1 MKVEYTLASKTLEGV
16 IAEAKRAEA
25 LGYDGVSSGETSH
38 DPFFRLVLA
47 GEHTSRLTLCTS
59 VLIAFPR
66 SPMVVAYEAWD
77 VQEFTKGRLLLGLG
91 TQIKAHI
98 ERRFSVAWDS
108 PGPRLREYIAALRHI
123 WDCWQNGTKLD
134 FAGDFYQFSLMNPL
148 FTPEP
153 IEHPRIPIYI
163 SALNPYN
170 LRLSGEVCDGL
181 RMHSF
186 NTPRYAREVI
196 LPHVEAGLSKAGR
209 TFDDFDLV
217 GQGFYIAGANEEEIE
232 EQRPAMRRRI
242 SFYGSTPAYR
252 GVMSLHG
259 WTEEAVEMHRLSKQ
273 GKWDEMAE
281 LVTDE
286 MFDTFV
292 TVGRYDD
299 IADRFEERW
308 GGVVSRLTFNPPP
321 GADDASIAG
330 VVAAFRG

>member
-1 MKVEYTLASKTLEGV
+1 M
-16 IAEAKRAEA
+16 
-25 LGYDGVSSGETSH
+25 
-38 DPFFRLVLA
+38 LA

-134 FAGDFYQFSLMNPL
+134 FAGDFYQFSLTNPL

-153 IEHPRIPIYI
+153 IEHPRIPVYI

-170 LRLSGEVCDGL
+170 LRLSGEICDGL

-252 GVMSLHG
+252 GVHEPARLDRG
-259 WTEEAVEMHRLSKQ
+259 GRRDAPAVQAGAS
-273 GKWDEMAE
+273 G
-281 LVTDE
+281 T
-286 MFDTFV
+286 
-292 TVGRYDD
+292 
-299 IADRFEERW
+299 RW
-308 GGVVSRLTFNPPP
+308 RNW
-321 GADDASIAG
+321 
-330 VVAAFRG
+330 

>member
-1 MKVEYTLASKTLEGV
+1 M
-16 IAEAKRAEA
+16 
-25 LGYDGVSSGETSH
+25 
-38 DPFFRLVLA
+38 
-47 GEHTSRLTLCTS
+47 
-59 VLIAFPR
+59 
-66 SPMVVAYEAWD
+66 
-77 VQEFTKGRLLLGLG
+77 
-91 TQIKAHI
+91 
-98 ERRFSVAWDS
+98 
-108 PGPRLREYIAALRHI
+108 
-123 WDCWQNGTKLD
+123 
-134 FAGDFYQFSLMNPL
+134 
-148 FTPEP
+148 
-153 IEHPRIPIYI
+153 
-163 SALNPYN
+163 NPYN

-217 GQGFYIAGANEEEIE
+217 GQGFYIAGANEEEIG

-281 LVTDE
+281 LVTEE

-308 GGVVSRLTFNPPP
+308 GGVVSRLTFNPPT
-321 GADDASIAG
+321 G
-330 VVAAFRG
+330 RGRHERRGRGGRLPRLRRPW

>member
-1 MKVEYTLASKTLEGV
+1 MT
-16 IAEAKRAEA
+16 
-25 LGYDGVSSGETSH
+25 
-38 DPFFRLVLA
+38 
-47 GEHTSRLTLCTS
+47 
-59 VLIAFPR
+59 
-66 SPMVVAYEAWD
+66 
-77 VQEFTKGRLLLGLG
+77 
-91 TQIKAHI
+91 
-98 ERRFSVAWDS
+98 
-108 PGPRLREYIAALRHI
+108 
-123 WDCWQNGTKLD
+123 
-134 FAGDFYQFSLMNPL
+134 NPL

-153 IEHPRIPIYI
+153 IEHPRIPVYI

-170 LRLSGEVCDGL
+170 LRLSGEICDGL

-196 LPHVEAGLSKAGR
+196 LPLIEAGLSKAGR

-281 LVTDE
+281 LVTEE
-286 MFDTFV
+286 MFDTSSRWALRRHRRPLRGAL
-292 TVGRYDD
+292 GRCGQPGHLQPR
-299 IADRFEERW
+299 AGSERREHCRR
-308 GGVVSRLTFNPPP
+308 GGRL
-321 GADDASIAG
+321 
-330 VVAAFRG
+330 RG

>member
-77 VQEFTKGRLLLGLG
+77 VQEFTKGRLLLGLR

-153 IEHPRIPIYI
+153 IEHPGYR
-163 SALNPYN
+163 ST
-170 LRLSGEVCDGL
+170 S
-181 RMHSF
+181 
-186 NTPRYAREVI
+186 
-196 LPHVEAGLSKAGR
+196 
-209 TFDDFDLV
+209 
-217 GQGFYIAGANEEEIE
+217 
-232 EQRPAMRRRI
+232 RP
-242 SFYGSTPAYR
+242 
-252 GVMSLHG
+252 
-259 WTEEAVEMHRLSKQ
+259 
-273 GKWDEMAE
+273 
-281 LVTDE
+281 
-286 MFDTFV
+286 
-292 TVGRYDD
+292 
-299 IADRFEERW
+299 
-308 GGVVSRLTFNPPP
+308 
-321 GADDASIAG
+321 
-330 VVAAFRG
+330 